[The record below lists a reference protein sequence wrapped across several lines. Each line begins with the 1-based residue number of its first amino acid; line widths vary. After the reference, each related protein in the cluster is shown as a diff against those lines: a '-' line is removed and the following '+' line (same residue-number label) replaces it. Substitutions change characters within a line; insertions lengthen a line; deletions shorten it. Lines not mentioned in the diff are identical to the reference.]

1 YVEDLIQIKPDLP
14 DAYKFLS
21 QINEALGD
29 NKAALDNYQKALELK
44 ANDNVVVNEW
54 NNSPYP
60 KLNTNRNSFPNS
72 KIANSFVDQNHSNS
86 LNKATELINL
96 NSIELLIDS
105 KLSILASTLQVI
117 SEKVNSSQQPSAV
130 INSEMNS
137 LKKEFL
143 EINRKIGMISDKQ
156 SDLERLIN
164 QTFQQSSNVTNGM
177 NKISTNLQT
186 LSCDINGNFDQL
198 MKKIEDLESLTV
210 QNYHNN
216 YVRDDDEDYSDECD
230 DDQTNNITA
239 NNEISMAKKENET
252 REIVTQ
258 NSTKVSSSEFFVLP
272 KVHLPD
278 NYDHK
283 TGEEDDEIIYQ
294 VDRAK
299 LYIFVDGEYKE
310 RGVGCLKLL
319 KNKQNQKF
327 RLVMRRDL
335 VYKVCLNF
343 LLTNNLKFEMRNDHN
358 VSFQCIDHSDINSPE
373 PLTCLLRISEKEKMK
388 KLVELLRKF
397 SASPNSSPNK
407 SANNGKIVENSKA
420 NIQKAE
426 KVVKEE
432 DNDCELIFVNEPTPE
447 QKKLIETLKLPLSFF
462 SFENR
467 GPCKGC
473 IGCKVDELSWNNLTR
488 SVVEEESDF
497 KDSSIFTSLQNQ
509 FHSVESSEKR
519 IDDIGT
525 KGFSNE
531 NSKSFISEK
540 SKLLPQNYQHV
551 TGEENEEVVYEYS
564 NAKLYRIADD
574 EYKERGVGPIKILKK
589 PNKNDYRI
597 LMRRNVVLQVVCNHK
612 LDPMLQFKKRLDRPQ
627 TCVWIT
633 KDYSEVAEGKVET
646 FLLKLKNEKLM
657 DEFLAIINDCIDKI
671 KSDLK

>member
-1 YVEDLIQIKPDLP
+1 MKNFPLSIVENEQDSSINNLKLASSNQMCDLNSLFKARSQNTWFCQTCSSKNDETDSQCASCETPRFLNQISTVSNHAPTFGFKISPFNSSSSNTVSTKPFVESIKTPESTNIKNHDDEKKSSPLLPLPLASNSPNLSSSQGLFMNFDFKPSTKPD
-14 DAYKFLS
+14 D
-21 QINEALGD
+21 
-29 NKAALDNYQKALELK
+29 
-44 ANDNVVVNEW
+44 
-54 NNSPYP
+54 
-60 KLNTNRNSFPNS
+60 
-72 KIANSFVDQNHSNS
+72 SNS
-86 LNKATELINL
+86 VKVSNFKATESIFNL
-96 NSIELLIDS
+96 PDNGQKSLFSFGQASNNNFKMESIFSKPCNQSMMNLSNTNFFKSDNNTGFNSMPLQLS
-105 KLSILASTLQVI
+105 KTETEEKKFENKPIFGNHQFTSIA
-117 SEKVNSSQQPSAV
+117 
-130 INSEMNS
+130 
-137 LKKEFL
+137 
-143 EINRKIGMISDKQ
+143 
-156 SDLERLIN
+156 
-164 QTFQQSSNVTNGM
+164 
-177 NKISTNLQT
+177 
-186 LSCDINGNFDQL
+186 
-198 MKKIEDLESLTV
+198 
-210 QNYHNN
+210 
-216 YVRDDDEDYSDECD
+216 
-230 DDQTNNITA
+230 NNITA

-531 NSKSFISEK
+531 NSK
-540 SKLLPQNYQHV
+540 
-551 TGEENEEVVYEYS
+551 
-564 NAKLYRIADD
+564 
-574 EYKERGVGPIKILKK
+574 
-589 PNKNDYRI
+589 
-597 LMRRNVVLQVVCNHK
+597 C
-612 LDPMLQFKKRLDRPQ
+612 
-627 TCVWIT
+627 
-633 KDYSEVAEGKVET
+633 
-646 FLLKLKNEKLM
+646 
-657 DEFLAIINDCIDKI
+657 
-671 KSDLK
+671 